1 MTASF
6 FDSKI
11 EINNMLI
18 VFMLDITLII
28 VFHLGEVGNNTVRY
42 VSIQNIEH
50 SVKIKTQICVLY

>member
-6 FDSKI
+6 FFSKI

>member
-1 MTASF
+1 
-6 FDSKI
+6 
-11 EINNMLI
+11 MLI
-18 VFMLDITLII
+18 MFMLDITLII

>member
-6 FDSKI
+6 FFSKI

-28 VFHLGEVGNNTVRY
+28 VFHLGELGNNTVRY

>member
-1 MTASF
+1 MTASCF
-6 FDSKI
+6 FSKI